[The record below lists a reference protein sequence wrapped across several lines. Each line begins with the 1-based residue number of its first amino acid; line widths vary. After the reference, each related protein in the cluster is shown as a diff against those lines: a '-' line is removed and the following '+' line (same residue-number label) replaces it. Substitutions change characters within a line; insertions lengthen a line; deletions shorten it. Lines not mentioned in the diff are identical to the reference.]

1 MYGFLYNFSPKNT
14 KSKIG
19 LHKFIVVLPPE
30 IKPIMYIRI
39 VFLGACLML
48 TQQYIIAQT
57 NVEYSSRM
65 KSVYTDKSK
74 TVQGLLDSSDIYLVT
89 NRDKCFDFLEQ
100 AYLISLKKENY
111 PVQYQVYRKIG
122 DFYQYYQQY
131 ELAAQNYQSSLTA
144 NVSVEEQYIYV
155 LKAGKQFLLAKQAE
169 KAITLYKKYY
179 LRNLPI
185 LTSMYFDESL
195 GDCYFDLKNYQLAL
209 NYFRKAAQTSEKL
222 NRIDDNTRITLKSAK
237 VLSVS
242 NPEEALVVLN
252 QANVKSKA
260 SSNKKT
266 QMASELQLA
275 EYYQQNNLPEQ
286 EIVSRKN
293 IITHIESNA
302 VELESLNVDV
312 SNMKLEETV
321 NIAKTL
327 NKQNKYNEALEILEG
342 ADFKINKATSNKTLE
357 LKKEAAKI
365 SSEAYLKT
373 GQEQKALKSYEG
385 YVELLDQLYLQKE
398 LEYTN
403 VNELSKQLQDHQWR
417 IDFLEKDKAIY
428 DAELLMMAQESELKT
443 EQLKFRNWSI
453 ILLLTMAFILGFA
466 LIMVYK
472 RYKLQQKHNL
482 FLDLKSLRT
491 QMNPHFIFNALNSVN
506 NFIAKNDELNA
517 NKYLVR
523 FSKLMRSILDN
534 SDQDFIPL
542 AKEIELL
549 ELYLQLENMRF
560 PDKFNFQFEVDK
572 NVVVEGFE
580 IPPMLIQPYIEN
592 AIWHG
597 LRYKDG
603 LGLLKVHI
611 GQQNEMLQVSV
622 EDNGIGRKKSAELKT
637 ENQKNTQS
645 RGLKNTQ
652 KRLEILA
659 KIYKQTIHLNIE
671 DVEANGEG
679 TRVELLIPD
688 LQLKKSIQNN

>member
-1 MYGFLYNFSPKNT
+1 M
-14 KSKIG
+14 
-19 LHKFIVVLPPE
+19 
-30 IKPIMYIRI
+30 
-39 VFLGACLML
+39 
-48 TQQYIIAQT
+48 
-57 NVEYSSRM
+57 
-65 KSVYTDKSK
+65 
-74 TVQGLLDSSDIYLVT
+74 
-89 NRDKCFDFLEQ
+89 
-100 AYLISLKKENY
+100 
-111 PVQYQVYRKIG
+111 
-122 DFYQYYQQY
+122 
-131 ELAAQNYQSSLTA
+131 
-144 NVSVEEQYIYV
+144 
-155 LKAGKQFLLAKQAE
+155 
-169 KAITLYKKYY
+169 
-179 LRNLPI
+179 
-185 LTSMYFDESL
+185 
-195 GDCYFDLKNYQLAL
+195 
-209 NYFRKAAQTSEKL
+209 
-222 NRIDDNTRITLKSAK
+222 
-237 VLSVS
+237 
-242 NPEEALVVLN
+242 
-252 QANVKSKA
+252 
-260 SSNKKT
+260 
-266 QMASELQLA
+266 
-275 EYYQQNNLPEQ
+275 
-286 EIVSRKN
+286 
-293 IITHIESNA
+293 
-302 VELESLNVDV
+302 
-312 SNMKLEETV
+312 
-321 NIAKTL
+321 
-327 NKQNKYNEALEILEG
+327 
-342 ADFKINKATSNKTLE
+342 
-357 LKKEAAKI
+357 
-365 SSEAYLKT
+365 
-373 GQEQKALKSYEG
+373 
-385 YVELLDQLYLQKE
+385 ELLDQLYLQKE